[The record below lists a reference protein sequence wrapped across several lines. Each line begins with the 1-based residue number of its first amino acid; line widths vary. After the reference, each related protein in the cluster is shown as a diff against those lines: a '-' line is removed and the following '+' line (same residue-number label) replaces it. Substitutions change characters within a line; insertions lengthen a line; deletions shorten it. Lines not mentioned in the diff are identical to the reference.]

1 MVRRVW
7 VTQIL
12 CWKRYRNS
20 GALCALKIPRDN
32 RMLLFHRRGSRN
44 LLDYRKFLKSLIFTL
59 HKPVQRRPT
68 MLDPKQL
75 DDLTQRLSNLI
86 PQGVKNMQTDIE
98 KNIRTLL
105 QSAFAKMDLVTR
117 EEFDVQTAVLERTR
131 AKLEALEKQV
141 AALEQQLTQSQSE
154 KSQ

>member
-1 MVRRVW
+1 
-7 VTQIL
+7 
-12 CWKRYRNS
+12 
-20 GALCALKIPRDN
+20 
-32 RMLLFHRRGSRN
+32 
-44 LLDYRKFLKSLIFTL
+44 
-59 HKPVQRRPT
+59 